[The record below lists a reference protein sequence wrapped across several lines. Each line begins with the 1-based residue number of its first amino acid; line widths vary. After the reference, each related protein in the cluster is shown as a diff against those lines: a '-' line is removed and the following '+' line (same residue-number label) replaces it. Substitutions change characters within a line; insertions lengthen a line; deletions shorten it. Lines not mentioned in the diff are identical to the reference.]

1 MKYVSTDIPV
11 TVSVSGIF
19 TVLSPDLSNPKC
31 GKGESHAFPEIFF
44 LKHGEHR
51 IELNGIES
59 VIKSGEMIIYAPNSY
74 HRSACPSNSLAKIIS
89 FDLEAPRLAILYNRP
104 IKLTADQEKEFEEI
118 FSITESSLDNRS
130 RDNSTY
136 GAVLREGVDNF
147 NLQRIKLR
155 LEMFLIDL
163 LDSVRVTDV
172 EISKK
177 QEKRHAEYLS
187 VIDFMKRNVTR
198 TLTLQNIA
206 EECLMSVSKLKL
218 LFREMYGGGP
228 IDCFINLKIR
238 KAKEL
243 ISESAMSI
251 TEIASMLGF
260 NSLHYFSRQFKK
272 VTGVSPVNF
281 GKKQS

>member
-1 MKYVSTDIPV
+1 MKYVSTNIPSA
-11 TVSVSGIF
+11 VSINGIF
-19 TVLSPDLSNPKC
+19 TVLTPDLSNPKS

-44 LKHGEHR
+44 LKRGEHR
-51 IELNGIES
+51 FELDGNEH
-59 VIKSGEMIIYAPNSY
+59 VIKGGEMIIYAPNSY
-74 HRSACPSNSLAKIIS
+74 HRSVCPSNSLARIIS
-89 FDLEAPRLAILYNRP
+89 FDVEAPRLALLYNRV
-104 IKLTADQEKEFEEI
+104 ISLTDKQEKEFEEI
-118 FSITESSLDNRS
+118 FSITSDSLDNRS

-136 GAVLREGVDNF
+136 GAVLREGADNF
-147 NLQRIKLR
+147 SLQRIKLR

-163 LDSVRVTDV
+163 LDSVKVSDV

-187 VIDFMKRNVTR
+187 VVDFMKRNITR
-198 TLTLQNIA
+198 TLTLQKIA

-243 ISESAMSI
+243 ISESDMSI
-251 TEIASMLGF
+251 TEISSMLGF

-272 VTGVSPVNF
+272 LTGISPVNF